1 MGSVNSHAANSTTGG
16 QPVATTTT
24 VKQMSVPA
32 GDSMKSDN
40 SSHGRTNESQFYTN
54 FWQRLFRRTKSLDSE
69 TIITPETEKPNSPS
83 NKFHVQPYKLENNA
97 SEQHTTPVT
106 IIRPPTMTKS
116 VVTSSLTTPTS
127 TTTPT
132 PRPLSMDSSDLR
144 NNPYRF
150 ERKHTPD
157 YGHHQFQITSLSN
170 RKQRLIRSHHSQY
183 QQNNNANNNNNSTT
197 MSTTGNRNSSP
208 PAFIHPIQE
217 TSGGGSGGNS
227 FGRRRASSKIDI
239 RNCNLS
245 KRESKSQNYLHLA
258 DSPKMRYI
266 RVMHAFASVPDLT
279 KKPRRSALKG
289 SRNNSVNRLV
299 SECEPVAASPI
310 PMNSDS
316 FSLTPPTPVEIRH
329 LLHFHNYN
337 NQHASDIS
345 NTRSNIKPVIKMDS
359 MKSSNDSDWSTGK
372 YEPTI
377 NENGKLL
384 NIDVKIAYSKY
395 SPEQKRTHE
404 SSRRHFNFASEL
416 YNEDNNNNN
425 HNNNNSNNNNG
436 FVQTI
441 HYLQDL
447 HEVSVSRMEESIDE
461 VEASY
466 DYDGD
471 VNKADPE
478 DEEKTAEQVP
488 RFHSKLL
495 RRDSIEHYLAVNKLS
510 SNAVNKH
517 NAQSLDENKHTP
529 IDKINSNNNN
539 DSVNKLDAAHE
550 MNFVGK
556 ESVQQR
562 IDEDK
567 VNDSD
572 KESIVKENGAEVD
585 DPDEEDDDKSSVNS
599 VSVSESLRDDYSPKP
614 LLTEVLSPAL
624 CAAGYGPVGHLLTRW
639 LPQRNFCELLI
650 GTNESLDTS
659 EDSKWCRRKE
669 LLKELARTSSMY
681 TEDMTHE
688 MFMLRFSE
696 FVEVQEL
703 EPCDRSADKPWIRL
717 TPKDK
722 ALIRRELNDY
732 KMAEMDVHQ
741 DSRQF
746 TRFHPP

>member
-1 MGSVNSHAANSTTGG
+1 
-16 QPVATTTT
+16 
-24 VKQMSVPA
+24 MSVPA
-32 GDSMKSDN
+32 GDSMKLDN
-40 SSHGRTNESQFYTN
+40 SHGRTNESLYTN
-54 FWQRLFRRTKSLDSE
+54 FWQRLFRRTKSLDSDA
-69 TIITPETEKPNSPS
+69 ILTPETEKPNSPS
-83 NKFHVQPYKLENNA
+83 NKFHVQPYNLENNA

-106 IIRPPTMTKS
+106 IIRPPTMTKTA
-116 VVTSSLTTPTS
+116 VTPNLTPPNS
-127 TTTPT
+127 TTNTTTTT
-132 PRPLSMDSSDLR
+132 PRPLSMDSSDLKA
-144 NNPYRF
+144 NPYRF
-150 ERKHTPD
+150 ERKHAPD

-183 QQNNNANNNNNSTT
+183 QQNNNHNSTI
-197 MSTTGNRNSSP
+197 GNRNSSP
-208 PAFIHPIQE
+208 PAIIHPIRE
-217 TSGGGSGGNS
+217 NSVDGCGGSGGYS
-227 FGRRRASSKIDI
+227 FGRRRTLSKIDI

-245 KRESKSQNYLHLA
+245 KRESKSQNYLHLT

-316 FSLTPPTPVEIRH
+316 FSLTPPTPVEIHH
-329 LLHFHNYN
+329 LLHFHNN
-337 NQHASDIS
+337 HSQHSTDIS
-345 NTRSNIKPVIKMDS
+345 TTRNNIKPVIKMDS

-372 YEPTI
+372 YEST
-377 NENGKLL
+377 NENVKL
-384 NIDVKIAYSKY
+384 NNDVKIAYSKY
-395 SPEQKRTHE
+395 SPEPKRTHE
-404 SSRRHFNFASEL
+404 SSRRHFNFTSDL
-416 YNEDNNNNN
+416 YNEDSNNN
-425 HNNNNSNNNNG
+425 NNNNSNNNNG

-447 HEVSVSRMEESIDE
+447 DEVSVSRMEESIDE

-466 DYDGD
+466 NYDGD
-471 VNKADPE
+471 VNKIDSEDDVKVKQEVTTATAAAADSS
-478 DEEKTAEQVP
+478 DSDQNTEEKTIEQQIP

-495 RRDSIEHYLAVNKLS
+495 RRDSIEHYLGVNKVS

-517 NAQSLDENKHTP
+517 NPQSLDENKHTP
-529 IDKINSNNNN
+529 IDKINNNSSNNH
-539 DSVNKLDAAHE
+539 DLVNKLDAVHE

-556 ESVQQR
+556 ESVQQSIEEDR
-562 IDEDK
+562 I
-567 VNDSD
+567 NDSD
-572 KESIVKENGAEVD
+572 KESVVKENDTEVD
-585 DPDEEDDDKSSVNS
+585 DPDEEYDDKSSVNS
-599 VSVSESLRDDYSPKP
+599 VSESFRDDDYSPKP

-639 LPQRNFCELLI
+639 CHLFFLV
-650 GTNESLDTS
+650 DTS

-722 ALIRRELNDY
+722 
-732 KMAEMDVHQ
+732 V
-741 DSRQF
+741 S
-746 TRFHPP
+746 